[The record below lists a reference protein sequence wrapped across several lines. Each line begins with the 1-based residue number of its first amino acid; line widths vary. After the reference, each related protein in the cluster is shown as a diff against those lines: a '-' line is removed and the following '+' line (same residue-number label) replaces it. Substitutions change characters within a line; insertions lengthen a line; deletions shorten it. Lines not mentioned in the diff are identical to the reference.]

1 MARVGLWVELAEGLG
16 VGLGPSGG
24 VVEYLENSK
33 YMAYQTVHEHWLM

>member
-1 MARVGLWVELAEGLG
+1 MGQAERLG

-33 YMAYQTVHEHWLM
+33 YMAKQRVHEHWLM